1 MIQCP
6 NMPENTGP
14 WHRTSEHSSPGAHP
28 VVFSIPTSVNT
39 NNGLSVP
46 FGSGTVRN
54 LMPGQPHQ
62 MHTNILLDPSLCVL
76 RGSPVATSA
85 FLSTLSAPDLLNK
98 IWVVLAKC
106 IQSSTKSGI
115 GWDWW
120 TYFSSCSE
128 LEIVL
133 RPQKCY
139 WAQITRGHTC
149 ACAVQKPTCN
159 SAIILSPSSSSSS
172 FTADATASPVFRDNV
187 WSSLG
192 VLDCATCP
200 ASSLHS
206 YKGMKKH
213 RQPM

>member
-85 FLSTLSAPDLLNK
+85 FLSTLSAPDLLK
-98 IWVVLAKC
+98 KFWVVLAKC

-139 WAQITRGHTC
+139 WAQMLVH
-149 ACAVQKPTCN
+149 VQCKSLPV
-159 SAIILSPSSSSSS
+159 ILPL
-172 FTADATASPVFRDNV
+172 FYLLLLP
-187 WSSLG
+187 
-192 VLDCATCP
+192 
-200 ASSLHS
+200 LHLLQQTLQQALCS
-206 YKGMKKH
+206 ETMSD
-213 RQPM
+213 PL